1 MTEQEL
7 ITRLEE
13 CRRDES
19 RRQMAGDGG
28 VHSMDEILREIMD
41 EYQPL
46 LPSSADASPTPQLVA
61 C

>member
-7 ITRLEE
+7 SVRLEE
-13 CRRDES
+13 CRRNES
-19 RRQMAGDGG
+19 RRQTAGDGG
-28 VHSMDEILREIMD
+28 VHSMNEILRELLA

-46 LPSSADASPTPQLVA
+46 IPTASTSPAHQLVA

>member
-7 ITRLEE
+7 TLRLEE
-13 CRRDES
+13 YRQDES
-19 RRQMAGDGG
+19 RRQTSGDGG
-28 VHSMDEILREIMD
+28 VHSMDEILRELMA

-46 LPSSADASPTPQLVA
+46 APSASRSPSPPQLVA

>member
-7 ITRLEE
+7 TARLEE
-13 CRRDES
+13 CRQDES
-19 RRQMAGDGG
+19 RRRTAGDGG
-28 VHSMDEILREIMD
+28 VHSMDEILRELMA

-46 LPSSADASPTPQLVA
+46 TPSASGSSVPQLVA

>member
-7 ITRLEE
+7 TTRLEE
-13 CRRDES
+13 CRQNES
-19 RRQMAGDGG
+19 RRQTAGDGG
-28 VHSMDEILREIMD
+28 VHSMDEVLRELMA

-46 LPSSADASPTPQLVA
+46 LPSVDTSPTPHLVA

>member
-7 ITRLEE
+7 SARLEE
-13 CRRDES
+13 CRQSES
-19 RRQMAGDGG
+19 QRQAGDGG
-28 VHSMDEILREIMD
+28 VYSMDEVLRELMA

-46 LPSSADASPTPQLVA
+46 APFVGTAVAAQLVA

>member
-7 ITRLEE
+7 TIRLEE
-13 CRRDES
+13 YRRNES
-19 RRQMAGDGG
+19 RRQTAGDGG
-28 VHSMDEILREIMD
+28 VHSMDEILRELMA

-46 LPSSADASPTPQLVA
+46 FSPAETAPIPQLVA

>member
-7 ITRLEE
+7 SARLEE
-13 CRRDES
+13 CRRQEA
-19 RRQMAGDGG
+19 RRRTAGDGG
-28 VHSMDEILREIMD
+28 VHSMDEILRELMA

-46 LPSSADASPTPQLVA
+46 APPSKSSPVPQLVA

>member
-7 ITRLEE
+7 SARLEE
-13 CRRDES
+13 CRQSQSD
-19 RRQMAGDGG
+19 RQAGDGG
-28 VHSMDEILREIMD
+28 VYSMDEVLRELMA

-46 LPSSADASPTPQLVA
+46 VPSVGTALVPQLVA

>member
-7 ITRLEE
+7 TARLEE
-13 CRRDES
+13 CRQDES
-19 RRQMAGDGG
+19 RRQRAGDGG
-28 VHSMDEILREIMD
+28 VHSMDEILRELMA

-46 LPSSADASPTPQLVA
+46 APSASTSSAPQLVA

>member
-7 ITRLEE
+7 TARLKAR
-13 CRRDES
+13 CQDES
-19 RRQMAGDGG
+19 RRRTAGDGG
-28 VHSMDEILREIMD
+28 VHSMDEILRELMA

-46 LPSSADASPTPQLVA
+46 TPSASSASVPQLVA